1 MRNLKKLLAVV
12 IAVCVLATMMIP
24 AFAAETK
31 TEAQICEA
39 LGVLKGDGAGVTD
52 TYLAKGTE
60 RFQAALIYLRLLGL
74 EDEAVAFAG
83 TENFEDATDIKYEGG
98 QKALAYLKANPDLG
112 WIGVNASGTK
122 FEPTSPASAQMIY
135 KVMLEALGY
144 KQDVDFEWADT
155 ITFAKD
161 KGLSK
166 IADVTNLTNNDLAI
180 ALVEALKAKVKD
192 SEKTLAQVLIEKG
205 IIDQAAAIEAGLVS
219 AVPVIVSVKATAVDT
234 LEVTFS
240 QAVDTDDITLAVTRG
255 SVAVPGTVA
264 WNADKTVATITTTS
278 KMINGTH
285 TVTASSKADAS
296 YTSTGSVEIKSQYVA
311 EIKILNDVALTGP
324 KTVTENSQ
332 SVTKESM
339 QAFIYYDVVD
349 QYGQSMRSTTN
360 ITWSFS
366 AKRIGED
373 RSTGKIVLERSDGNA
388 FTYGEQIYISGVDTK
403 TGVAVTKTVTVGQKQ
418 ALNSIELAGFLKK
431 GTTEILKTL
440 PAGFKSGTYY
450 MLYTIKDQNGNPFI
464 SDTPM
469 ASNQVTIIP
478 DNMLVISK
486 FGPEETVL
494 SINGKDY
501 NAIIVEP
508 GINVDKGGEV
518 NITAIANNTGNKV
531 VINVAVGANQILT
544 TFNMSLPGKVVADG
558 ETVEIPF
565 EAYDQNGD
573 KITNFVTLARNE
585 QFNALTFNAS
595 TGTLVLSEK
604 DDGTAKLEFKDT
616 KAPGWDNSAATDGVD
631 RVASLTSI
639 VVGGNSSTLMLS
651 IQDKARPEGIKSV
664 NIPSVVVERGTIALE
679 ISKSDDNNKFTFVD
693 QYGRDMDKA
702 DVVAFFNA
710 KFSNVGNQEFRDY
723 RFAVRATYRGNDDVF
738 TTAAPYNDIKNK
750 EEIFIYAA
758 DGDAKRVTLTAKNVT
773 EKAKSG
779 MTFQFDIVKFKD
791 SEEGVNAVSPT
802 KSYPVTVVD
811 IAALNAFSIKDIDK
825 VYVETEKSHDLTGD
839 TGSIKLDTNKIN
851 DVVAKYEVPKT
862 HKRGVSVVGNY
873 NGTSVDVPSYYLV
886 VTASKVPISGTD
898 ILGATTTNAALT
910 TTNAALKWSDLYD
923 ATSARYVRKDT
934 TDTIKAVIY
943 DREEEAD
950 ITTTAVLDYATKE
963 IKISDE
969 APKASIIDGKTEFTA
984 TPNIGVIDVDKIE
997 DNSKGYKVK
1006 DQYGVEIKDAV
1017 KTYRVTDIAENADAY
1032 AANSFK
1038 VSNNDGSKMSIAGA
1052 ERGDKFTLIVKS
1064 GGAELK
1070 VTVTVGADSKA
1081 NISTEPPYNTYLKEL
1096 IPVLE
1101 DLRKAGLN

>member
-240 QAVDTDDITLAVTRG
+240 QAVDTEDITLAVTRNG
-255 SVAVPGTVA
+255 VAVPGTVA
-264 WNADKTVATITTTS
+264 WNADKTVATITTTA
-278 KMINGTH
+278 KMVNGVH
-285 TVTASSKADAS
+285 TVTASSKADTS
-296 YTSTGSVEIKSQYVA
+296 YTSTGSIEIKSQYIA

-324 KTVTENSQ
+324 DSG
-332 SVTKESM
+332 KESM
-339 QAFIYYDVVD
+339 RAFVYYDVLD
-349 QYGQSMRSTTN
+349 QYGQSVRSTTN

-366 AKRIGED
+366 AKQESID
-373 RSTGKIVLERSDGNA
+373 RTTGKITLSRSDGNA

-431 GTTEILKTL
+431 GTTEILKGL
-440 PAGFKSGTYY
+440 PSGFKADTYY
-450 MLYTIKDQNGNPFI
+450 MLYTVKDQNGNPFDVVEPI
-464 SDTPM
+464 KN
-469 ASNQVTIIP
+469 NQVTIIA
-478 DNMLVISK
+478 DNMLLINK
-486 FGPEETVL
+486 FGPEERQL
-494 SINGKDY
+494 SINGKEY
-501 NAIIVEP
+501 NAVIVQP

-531 VINVAVGANQILT
+531 VINTVVGANQILT
-544 TFNMSLPGKVVADG
+544 TFNMSLPAGILADG
-558 ETVEIPF
+558 ETIEIPF

-573 KITNFVTLARNE
+573 KITNFTTLARNT

-595 TGTLVLSEK
+595 QGKLKLSEK
-604 DDGTAKLEFKDT
+604 DDGTAKLEYIDT
-616 KAPGWDNSAATDGVD
+616 DGTSWTSSTATDGID
-631 RVASLTSI
+631 RVVSLTSI
-639 VVGGNSSTLMLS
+639 VVGGNNSTLMLN

-664 NIPSVVVERGTIALE
+664 NIPSVVVEQGTFDIE
-679 ISKSDDNNKFTFVD
+679 ISGGDNNKIIFVD
-693 QYGRDMDKA
+693 QYGREMKKEDA
-702 DVVAFFNA
+702 EAFFKASKETSFTGHGNPEFNGY
-710 KFSNVGNQEFRDY
+710 KFV
-723 RFAVRATYRGNDDVF
+723 VRATYKGDDDIFSVGGTSFGNNATFEILPTAADKKTF
-738 TTAAPYNDIKNK
+738 TAKAGTTA
-750 EEIFIYAA
+750 
-758 DGDAKRVTLTAKNVT
+758 T
-773 EKAKSG
+773 AKSG
-779 MTFQFDIVKFKD
+779 MAFQFDIVKYKTADGFGKA
-791 SEEGVNAVSPT
+791 VAVST
-802 KSYPVTVVD
+802 NKTYPITVVD
-811 IAALNAFSIKDIDK
+811 INAVKGFTIKDIAK
-825 VYVETEKSHDLTGD
+825 VYVETTKSEHETGDVDLTPTTIGN
-839 TGSIKLDTNKIN
+839 TVGSVK
-851 DVVAKYEVPKT
+851 VPDS
-862 HKRGVSVVGNY
+862 HKRSVEVTGTYNGVSVSIP
-873 NGTSVDVPSYYLV
+873 SVYLK
-886 VTASKVPISGTD
+886 VTASKVPVDGTE
-898 ILGATTTNAALT
+898 IKGTTTG
-910 TTNAALKWSDLYD
+910 ALKWSDLYD
-923 ATSARYVRKDT
+923 ATTARYIRKDAS
-934 TDTIKAVIY
+934 DTIKVTILDLDDGAKVIDSTSKTVALSDAKPKATTIEGKASFTVTPDMAVI
-943 DREEEAD
+943 
-950 ITTTAVLDYATKE
+950 T
-963 IKISDE
+963 
-969 APKASIIDGKTEFTA
+969 
-984 TPNIGVIDVDKIE
+984 VDKIE
-997 DNSKGYKVK
+997 GNSGGYKVK
-1006 DQYGVEIKDAV
+1006 DQYGVDFTAT
-1017 KTYRVTDIAENADAY
+1017 KTYRVTNIAENADAY

-1038 VSNNDGSKMSIAGA
+1038 VAGNDSNTMSISGA
-1052 ERGDKFTLIVKS
+1052 ERGDKFTLVIKADN
-1064 GGAELK
+1064 AELT
-1070 VTVTVGADSKA
+1070 VEVTVGADVQS
-1081 NISTEPPYNTYLKEL
+1081 NIENATNNYLGKL
-1096 IPVLE
+1096 IKDVLE